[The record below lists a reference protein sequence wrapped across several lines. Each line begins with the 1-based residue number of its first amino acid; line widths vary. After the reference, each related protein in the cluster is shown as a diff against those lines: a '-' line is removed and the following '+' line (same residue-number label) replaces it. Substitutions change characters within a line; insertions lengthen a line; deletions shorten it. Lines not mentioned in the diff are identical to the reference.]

1 MQVKRYNECVKTSN
15 KDNVKTTLF
24 TLLQER
30 LDGKEFIEIKI
41 SELEA
46 IAGDDWLLEVNEQAL
61 KLNIFVEPHP
71 SEPLSVLV
79 GRSCS

>member
-1 MQVKRYNECVKTSN
+1 M
-15 KDNVKTTLF
+15 KTTLF